1 MAWLKHLAGKVLEGA
16 GLALEIAVGVGL
28 VSGTTVAL
36 VMGQFVLAAV
46 LAAALLGIL
55 LRFKR
60 GRLARRAPRRS
71 TS

>member
-1 MAWLKHLAGKVLEGA
+1 MGTLKDLAGKALEGA
-16 GLALEIAVGVGL
+16 GYALEIAVGVGL

-46 LAAALLGIL
+46 LGAALLGIL

-60 GRLARRAPRRS
+60 GRLARRSPRRS
-71 TS
+71 TP